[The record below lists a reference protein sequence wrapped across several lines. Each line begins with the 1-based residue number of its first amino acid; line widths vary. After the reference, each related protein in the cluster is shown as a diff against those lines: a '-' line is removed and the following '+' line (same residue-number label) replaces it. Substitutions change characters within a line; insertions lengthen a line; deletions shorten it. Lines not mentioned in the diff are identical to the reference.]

1 MAKKVTMEFIA
12 NQLGITKNTVS
23 LALRNMPGVSEKTRK
38 EILRTAEKYGY
49 IYKKSNSK
57 NSKSN
62 SRTGSICLM
71 LSNDTKNSVG
81 FFSFIQ
87 YGVESEG
94 KRNGLNTIL
103 YCFDDNKE
111 FQPPV
116 CIRDGIVS
124 GIITLGRISRK
135 TVSSIISLN
144 LPLVIVDDFFDDI
157 KASYVLTDN
166 LSGGYT
172 ATEYLIKSGHRS
184 IGFFGDI
191 FASPSFFDRY
201 MGYLKA
207 HVQYNLHVN
216 SSFSIIDKN
225 MAVLLHEG
233 VDKVVDELKKIPQL
247 PTAMFCCNDVEA
259 IALYKAFSVMG
270 ISVPDDISII
280 GFDDIESST
289 SVSPELTTM
298 HINKE
303 AMGSA
308 RLKNLLKDERSG
320 KYGRKNSSAGY
331 PYRKTVSKANR
342 LIELNGCFNL
352 LSGVC

>member
-23 LALRNMPGVSEKTRK
+23 LALRNMPGVSEKTRN

-49 IYKKSNSK
+49 KYKKSNTKNNTGDSK
-57 NSKSN
+57 
-62 SRTGSICLM
+62 TESICLM
-71 LSNDTKNSVG
+71 LSNDTRNSVG

-87 YGVESEG
+87 YGIESEG

-116 CIRDGIVS
+116 CIRDGIIS

-135 TVSSIISLN
+135 TVNSIIDLN
-144 LPLVIVDDFFDDI
+144 LPLVIIDDFFDDI
-157 KASYVLTDN
+157 RASYILTDN
-166 LSGGYT
+166 LSGGYI
-172 ATEYLIKSGHRS
+172 ATEYLIKSGHRD
-184 IGFFGDI
+184 IGFFGDV

-207 HVQYNLHVN
+207 HVQYNIPIN
-216 SSFSIIDKN
+216 NSFSIIDKN
-225 MAVLLHEG
+225 MSTLLHDS
-233 VDKVVDELKKIPQL
+233 VDKIVDELKKIPQL
-247 PTAMFCCNDVEA
+247 PTAMFCCNDLEA
-259 IALYKAFSVMG
+259 ISLYKAFSAMG

-280 GFDDIESST
+280 GFDDIESSK

-298 HINKE
+298 HIYKE
-303 AMGSA
+303 AMGERA
-308 RLKNLLKDERSG
+308 VKKLIDRMNGHEYIEEKILLPVSLVERQSVKQIG
-320 KYGRKNSSAGY
+320 
-331 PYRKTVSKANR
+331 
-342 LIELNGCFNL
+342 
-352 LSGVC
+352 

>member
-38 EILRTAEKYGY
+38 EILRTAENMAIY
-49 IYKKSNSK
+49 IK
-57 NSKSN
+57 NPIQEQQVKFKN
-62 SRTGSICLM
+62 REHLPYA
-71 LSNDTKNSVG
+71 LNDTKNSVG

-157 KASYVLTDN
+157 KQAM
-166 LSGGYT
+166 
-172 ATEYLIKSGHRS
+172 YLPI
-184 IGFFGDI
+184 I
-191 FASPSFFDRY
+191 FPEVI
-201 MGYLKA
+201 L
-207 HVQYNLHVN
+207 
-216 SSFSIIDKN
+216 
-225 MAVLLHEG
+225 
-233 VDKVVDELKKIPQL
+233 PQN
-247 PTAMFCCNDVEA
+247 T
-259 IALYKAFSVMG
+259 
-270 ISVPDDISII
+270 
-280 GFDDIESST
+280 
-289 SVSPELTTM
+289 
-298 HINKE
+298 
-303 AMGSA
+303 
-308 RLKNLLKDERSG
+308 
-320 KYGRKNSSAGY
+320 
-331 PYRKTVSKANR
+331 
-342 LIELNGCFNL
+342 
-352 LSGVC
+352 